1 MSNRAQHHHHDD
13 EPDYELNL
21 VVGSIFSVTPQE
33 DRESYEEER
42 EGIQEL
48 QDLLREQGIN
58 VDLLANPG
66 TSLWEGGIRRY
77 IDLYR
82 LRQLAAYIENGE
94 DFADILKQREP
105 DEDEEMDPILARIYE
120 DEIDTQFPHLIKHQ
134 GEDGYYLPVD
144 FSEPLWIDG
153 EVSEGL
159 KPEEGSEEE
168 EEDALTS
175 FGSSAALLREL
186 HLLRGLMGQFSIPA
200 KHPLTQCLN
209 ALLQGAQLSVDN
221 DLPLLIW

>member
-1 MSNRAQHHHHDD
+1 MSNRGQQHHDD
-13 EPDYELNL
+13 EQDFELNL
-21 VVGSIFSVTPQE
+21 VVGSIFTVTPQE
-33 DRESYEEER
+33 DRAAYEEER

-48 QDLLREQGIN
+48 QDLLRENGIQ

-94 DFADILKQREP
+94 DFSDLLQQH
-105 DEDEEMDPILARIYE
+105 DVDDDEEMDPLLAKIYE
-120 DEIDTQFPHLIKHQ
+120 EDADTQYPHLIKHQ

-144 FSEPLWIDG
+144 FAEPLWIDG
-153 EVSEGL
+153 EAAENDDSDDG
-159 KPEEGSEEE
+159 
-168 EEDALTS
+168 EEDDDEALTS

-186 HLLRGLMGQFSIPA
+186 HLLRSYMQQFGIPA
-200 KHPLTQCLN
+200 KHPVSKCLA
-209 ALLQGAQLSVDN
+209 ALLQGAQISVDN

>member
-1 MSNRAQHHHHDD
+1 MSNRGHAHHDD
-13 EPDYELNL
+13 EPDNELNL

-33 DRESYEEER
+33 DRVAYEEER

-48 QDLLREQGIN
+48 QDLLRENGIT

-94 DFADILKQREP
+94 DFSAILQQTEV
-105 DEDEEMDPILARIYE
+105 DEDEDMDPILQKIYE
-120 DEIDTQFPHLIKHQ
+120 DEIDTQYPHLIKHQ

-144 FSEPLWIDG
+144 FAEPLWIDG
-153 EVSEGL
+153 EAG
-159 KPEEGSEEE
+159 
-168 EEDALTS
+168 EDALTS
-175 FGSSAALLREL
+175 FGSSAALVREL
-186 HLLRGLMGQFSIPA
+186 HLLRGYMQQFGIPA
-200 KHPLTQCLN
+200 KHPVSQCLKS
-209 ALLQGAQLSVDN
+209 LLQAAQISVDN